1 MLPPQ
6 TRLGRYEILGLLG
19 SGGMGEVYRARDPRL
34 SRDVAIKVLRGGGS
48 DRGQVERFEREARAA
63 GGLNHH
69 AIVSVFDVG
78 THEGSPYV
86 VTELLTGQT
95 LRRRL
100 EAGPLA
106 LRKTLE
112 YASEIASGLAAAHEE
127 GIVHRDL
134 KPENLFLTDD
144 DRVKIL
150 DFGLAKLLRRPSLG
164 SSWEDAKSALSTEPG
179 TVFGTAGYM
188 APEQIR
194 GERVDQRADIFA
206 LGCLLYEMLTGRRAF
221 PRGNPVETMNAIL
234 NDEAA
239 EMGPTVP
246 PGIEHLV
253 RRCLEKRPEDR
264 LQSVRDVDIALDAV
278 STESGRVLAPPA
290 AGRRLWRGGAL
301 AVAALALGAALGFV
315 LRPPATRPVTL
326 ERLTYRRGNITG
338 ARFAP
343 DGQTIFFSA
352 AWEGQPTEVFSTLPG
367 AMQGR
372 ALGLVG
378 WDVAA
383 LSPQGELAL
392 SRRPPNVRSLRFLG
406 TLARVPATG
415 GVPRDVLQDVWSSDW
430 SRDGTAL
437 AVVREGQPRRI
448 ELPIGHVV
456 ATSEGHPRMLR
467 VSPDGRAV
475 AFVEIGRSD
484 HSDRIVVADLSGSVR
499 KLAADLDV
507 LGLAWAP
514 DGREVWY
521 SATPGVLA
529 AVNRDGRRRT
539 LAQLAGNL
547 VLHDVARDGRTALV
561 SHVSD
566 RASLVWSPAEGPER
580 DLSWLEG
587 SYVAALGTRHVL
599 FSEWLEGGGRQG
611 SVVLR
616 SLDGAPAVRLG
627 DGDAQDLSPDGRWAL
642 ARTRSERREHV
653 LLPTGLGTARVLPHH
668 DLVSTA
674 EPAQWAPDG
683 RHILFSAVAASGGPP
698 TSFVQNVGDGGI
710 RPLTPRGVTVSGPVS
725 PRGLV
730 YSPVQHAL
738 YPLAGGEP
746 RPLPQR
752 PPGALEVVGW
762 SEDGSVAYV
771 LETNVPVPACVMT
784 LDLATGRTALH
795 REFAPRDL
803 AGITRV
809 YPLKLGPDR
818 RSWAYSAYRMLS
830 DLYLLRLP

>member
-1 MLPPQ
+1 
-6 TRLGRYEILGLLG
+6 
-19 SGGMGEVYRARDPRL
+19 
-34 SRDVAIKVLRGGGS
+34 
-48 DRGQVERFEREARAA
+48 
-63 GGLNHH
+63 
-69 AIVSVFDVG
+69 
-78 THEGSPYV
+78 
-86 VTELLTGQT
+86 
-95 LRRRL
+95 
-100 EAGPLA
+100 
-106 LRKTLE
+106 
-112 YASEIASGLAAAHEE
+112 
-127 GIVHRDL
+127 
-134 KPENLFLTDD
+134 
-144 DRVKIL
+144 
-150 DFGLAKLLRRPSLG
+150 
-164 SSWEDAKSALSTEPG
+164 
-179 TVFGTAGYM
+179 
-188 APEQIR
+188 
-194 GERVDQRADIFA
+194 
-206 LGCLLYEMLTGRRAF
+206 
-221 PRGNPVETMNAIL
+221 
-234 NDEAA
+234 
-239 EMGPTVP
+239 
-246 PGIEHLV
+246 
-253 RRCLEKRPEDR
+253 
-264 LQSVRDVDIALDAV
+264 
-278 STESGRVLAPPA
+278 
-290 AGRRLWRGGAL
+290 
-301 AVAALALGAALGFV
+301 
-315 LRPPATRPVTL
+315 VTL
-326 ERLTYRRGNITG
+326 ERLTYRRGNVTG

-343 DGQTIFFSA
+343 DGQTIFYSA
-352 AWEGQPTEVFSTLPG
+352 AWEGQPAEVFSTLPG

-372 ALGLVG
+372 ALGFLG

-392 SRRPPNVRSLRFLG
+392 SRRPPNVRAMRFLG

-415 GVPRDVLQDVWSSDW
+415 GVPRDVLEDVWSADW
-430 SRDGTAL
+430 SRDGAAL

-448 ELPIGHVV
+448 ELPVGRVV

-467 VSPDGRAV
+467 VSPDGMAV

-642 ARTRSERREHV
+642 ARTRSPRRDHV

-683 RHILFSAVAASGGPP
+683 QHILFSAVLASGGPP
-698 TSFVQNVGDGGI
+698 TSFVQSVDDGGI

-730 YSPVQHAL
+730 YSPAQHAL

-746 RPLPQR
+746 RPLPRR

-762 SEDGSVAYV
+762 SEDGGVAYV

-784 LDLATGRTALH
+784 VDLATGRTALH